1 MEPESPNAFPSEV
14 PTDAGH
20 AAGVT
25 RKSEEVGNTDNLKS
39 CSQIEQNYES
49 RLRSMGFH

>member
-1 MEPESPNAFPSEV
+1 MEPEYPNAFPTEV

-25 RKSEEVGNTDNLKS
+25 GEREEVGNTDNLKS

-49 RLRSMGFH
+49 RQRSMGFH